1 MCTATFQFDCVP
13 PVVNVAV
20 ASVLDIYLAMLYP
33 LSGAGC

>member
-1 MCTATFQFDCVP
+1 MYSVILDCVP